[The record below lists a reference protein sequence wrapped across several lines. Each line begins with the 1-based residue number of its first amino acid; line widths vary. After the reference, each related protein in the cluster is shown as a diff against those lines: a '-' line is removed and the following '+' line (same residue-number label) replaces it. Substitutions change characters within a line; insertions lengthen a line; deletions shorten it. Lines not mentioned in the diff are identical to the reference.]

1 MSQES
6 EESSIDLENL
16 SISLVQ
22 TKAHARTDA
31 NDAFEVTT
39 LLDSLLNSDEK
50 LDIVME
56 NILSETIYTVGEE
69 EEEITET
76 SECKTLILVM
86 FI

>member
-1 MSQES
+1 LSQES
-6 EESSIDLENL
+6 EASSIDLDLENL

-39 LLDSLLNSDEK
+39 LLDSLLISDEK

-69 EEEITET
+69 EEEITAT
-76 SECKTLILVM
+76 SECKTLI
-86 FI
+86 